1 MSKNITFN
9 TDEHLIQR
17 AREIAKKE
25 HKSLNTVF
33 QEWLKRYAGK
43 ENIVEDYQKLMKQMD
58 YAQPGKK
65 FTRDELNE
73 R

>member
-1 MSKNITFN
+1 MLKNITFS

-17 AREIAKKE
+17 AREVAKKE
-25 HKSLNTVF
+25 HKSLNNIF
-33 QEWLKRYAGK
+33 QEWLKRYVGK
-43 ENIVEDYQKLMKQMD
+43 ESIMEDYQELMAQLD

>member
-33 QEWLKRYAGK
+33 QEWLKRYVGK
-43 ENIVEDYQKLMKQMD
+43 ENIMEDYQELMKHID

>member
-1 MSKNITFN
+1 MLKNITFS
-9 TDEHLIQR
+9 TDEHLIQK
-17 AREIAKKE
+17 AREVARKE

-33 QEWLKRYAGK
+33 QEWLKRYAGE
-43 ENIVEDYQKLMKQMD
+43 ENIIEDYQALMERLV